1 MTRAHGFPFRGS
13 HFFLECDGFT
23 GPTGENLVN
32 IPTDMPSD
40 TCELIN
46 LQGSQTR
53 YMITNYNQAVS
64 TRYHIYNSLFLNLP
78 YTGIYRTG
86 TLLPLLQQACET
98 GFSKGKDPK
107 SIIKK
112 FFSDFAPSA
121 SREEQFDLL
130 FNFIQYTERQVVLF
144 DSIEDS
150 AFAQVNDLNGKGT
163 LTELLLRTSSEGVTE
178 ALKKKL
184 NDFSIRIVLTA
195 HPTQFYPGNVLA
207 IINDLEEAIG
217 ESRLEHINLLLRQL
231 GKTAFINREKPTPY
245 GEALSLCW
253 FLEHV
258 FYQVIP
264 DIILKLIKGLQI
276 DPEEWTNFD
285 LIKVGFWPGGDRD
298 GNPFVTHETSLLVAR
313 RLQKTLMRCYYRDAR
328 FLKRR
333 LTFKGVDNIIADVER
348 KLYPLAFG
356 AEDGEGG
363 GYANPADLLTDLLKA
378 RQSIIDDHRGL
389 FLDLLDEV
397 ILKVRIFGFHF
408 TNMDIRQD
416 SRKHGQAWQAILKQL
431 QAKNKKLKDYQNFS
445 EEEKINT
452 LLQLKFKPQNI
463 KFEDPFISEL
473 IESIQVIAKIQE
485 NNGEEGCNRYVIS
498 NCQSALDVIRVYQLA
513 KLLLAKGDA
522 LPLDIVPL
530 FETIEDLAN
539 APEIMDALY
548 SIESY
553 REHLKRRGNK
563 QTIMLGFSDGT
574 KDGGYLRANWS
585 IFRAKENLTLLARE
599 HGLTAVFFDGR
610 GGPPA
615 RGGGNTHDFYASL
628 GDTIEDKEVQVTVQG
643 QTISSNFGK
652 PVSCLFNLEQLL
664 SAGIENDVFR
674 NKKPSLNDKEKNLL
688 EHLAKAGHRA
698 YLDLKHHPKF
708 VPYLEKVT
716 PLSFFGDINIG
727 SRPVKRNQGD
737 ALKFEDLRAIP
748 FVGSWAQMKQNIP
761 GFYGVGTAIRELKRD
776 GKMPEIK
783 KLYNESLFFRTLL
796 ANSMMSLTKSY
807 FPATSYLSKDKE
819 FGEFWKKM
827 FNEYKLSVEMIL
839 EVSGLKELMD
849 NNPVNRDSVK
859 LRERIVLPLITIQQ
873 YGIQQL
879 RHLEPTEK
887 QYSKQYRKLVL
898 RCMFG
903 IINAA
908 RNSA

>member
-1 MTRAHGFPFRGS
+1 
-13 HFFLECDGFT
+13 
-23 GPTGENLVN
+23 
-32 IPTDMPSD
+32 
-40 TCELIN
+40 
-46 LQGSQTR
+46 
-53 YMITNYNQAVS
+53 MITNYNQAVS

-112 FFSDFAPSA
+112 FFNDFTPNA

-130 FNFIQYTERQVVLF
+130 FNFIQYAERQVVLF
-144 DSIEDS
+144 DSIEDA

-163 LTELLLRTSSEGVTE
+163 LSELLLRASSEGVTE
-178 ALKKKL
+178 ELKKKL

-231 GKTAFINREKPTPY
+231 GKTAFINREKPTPFD
-245 GEALSLCW
+245 EALSLSW

-258 FYQVIP
+258 FYPVIP
-264 DIILKLIKGLQI
+264 EIILKLMKGLQI
-276 DPEEWTNFD
+276 DPQEWTNFD

-298 GNPFVTHETSLLVAR
+298 GNPFVTHETSLQVAQ
-313 RLQKTLMRCYYRDAR
+313 RLQQTLMRCYYRDAR

-333 LTFKGVDNIIADVER
+333 LTFKGVDYIIADVER
-348 KLYPLAFG
+348 KLYPLAYG
-356 AEDGEGG
+356 IGEG
-363 GYANPADLLTDLLKA
+363 GYANPDALLQDLLKA
-378 RQSIIDDHRGL
+378 RQSIIENHRGL

-408 TNMDIRQD
+408 ANMDIRQD
-416 SRKHGQAWQAILKQL
+416 SRKHGDAWDAILK
-431 QAKNKKLKDYQNFS
+431 QAKNKKLKDFQGFS
-445 EEEKINT
+445 EKDKINT
-452 LLQLKFKPQNI
+452 LLKLKFNPQNI

-473 IESIQVIAKIQE
+473 IESIKVIAKIQE
-485 NNGEEGCNRYVIS
+485 NNGEEGCHRYVIS

-513 KLLLAKGDA
+513 KLLLGKGDD

-530 FETIEDLAN
+530 FETIEDLVN
-539 APEIMDALY
+539 AHEVMDALY
-548 SIESY
+548 NIEAY
-553 REHLKRRGNK
+553 RDHLKRRGNK

-585 IFRAKENLTLLARE
+585 IFRAKENLTLLSRE

-628 GDTIEDKEVQVTVQG
+628 GDTIEDKEVQITVQG

-674 NKKPSLNDKEKNLL
+674 NKKSHLNDKEKNLL

-761 GFYGVGTAIRELKRD
+761 GFYGVGSALKELKRD

-783 KLYNESLFFRTLL
+783 KLYNQSLFFRTLL

-807 FPATSYLSKDKE
+807 FPATAYLSKDKE

-827 FNEYKLSVEMIL
+827 YHEYKLSVEMIL
-839 EVSGLKELMD
+839 EVSGLTELMD
-849 NNPVNRDSVK
+849 NNPVNRDSIK

-873 YGIQQL
+873 FAIQQL
-879 RHLEPTEK
+879 RHLENAEK
-887 QYSKQYRKLVL
+887 PFIKQYRKLVL

>member
-1 MTRAHGFPFRGS
+1 
-13 HFFLECDGFT
+13 
-23 GPTGENLVN
+23 
-32 IPTDMPSD
+32 
-40 TCELIN
+40 
-46 LQGSQTR
+46 
-53 YMITNYNQAVS
+53 MITNYNQAVS

-112 FFSDFAPSA
+112 FFSDFTPNAT
-121 SREEQFDLL
+121 REEQFALL

-150 AFAQVNDLNGKGT
+150 AFSQVNDINGKGSIS
-163 LTELLLRTSSEGVTE
+163 ELLLRTSTEGVTE
-178 ALKKKL
+178 DLKKKL
-184 NDFSIRIVLTA
+184 NDFSVRIVLTA

-231 GKTAFINREKPTPY
+231 GKTAFINRQKPTPY
-245 GEALSLCW
+245 DEAISLSW

-264 DIILKLIKGLQI
+264 EIIMKLIKGLQI
-276 DPEEWTNFD
+276 DPQEWKNFD
-285 LIKVGFWPGGDRD
+285 LIKIGFWPGGDRD
-298 GNPFVTHETSLLVAR
+298 GNPFVTHETSLQVAQ
-313 RLQKTLMRCYYRDAR
+313 RLQQTLMRCYYRDAR

-348 KLYPLAFG
+348 KVYPLAYG
-356 AEDGEGG
+356 IGEGG
-363 GYANPADLLTDLLKA
+363 YKSPAELLQDLLKA
-378 RQSIIDDHRGL
+378 RQAIIEDHRGL

-397 ILKVRIFGFHF
+397 ILKVRIFGFYF
-408 TNMDIRQD
+408 ASMDIRQD
-416 SRKHGQAWQAILKQL
+416 SRKHGDAWEAILKQVRPKKGKEPQ
-431 QAKNKKLKDYQNFS
+431 QATQK
-445 EEEKINT
+445 EKINA
-452 LLQLKFKPQNI
+452 LLDLKFNPNKL
-463 KFEDPFISEL
+463 KFDDPFVSEL
-473 IESIQVIAKIQE
+473 IESIKVIAKIQE
-485 NNGEEGCNRYVIS
+485 HNGVEGCHRYVIS
-498 NCQSALDVIRVYQLA
+498 NCQTALDVIRVFQLA
-513 KLLLAKGDA
+513 KILLGKGDNLA
-522 LPLDIVPL
+522 LDIVPL

-539 APEIMDALY
+539 APEVMDALY
-548 SIESY
+548 NVSAY
-553 REHLKRRGNK
+553 RDHLKRRGNK

-585 IFRAKENLTLLARE
+585 IFRAKENLTLLSRE

-628 GDTIEDKEVQVTVQG
+628 GDTIEDQEVQVTVQG

-652 PVSCLFNLEQLL
+652 PVSCLYNLEQLL

-674 NKKPSLNDKEKNLL
+674 TKKSYLNDKEKNLL

-761 GFYGVGTAIRELKRD
+761 GFYGVGSALKELKKD
-776 GKMPEIK
+776 GKMPELK
-783 KLYNESLFFRTLL
+783 KLYNQSLFFRTLL

-807 FPATSYLSKDKE
+807 FPATAYLSKDKE

-827 FNEYKLSVEMIL
+827 NNEYKLSVELIL
-839 EVSGLKELMD
+839 EVSGLQALMD

-873 YGIQQL
+873 FGIQQL
-879 RHLEPTEK
+879 RHLETAEK
-887 QYSKQYRKLVL
+887 PFLKEYRKLVL